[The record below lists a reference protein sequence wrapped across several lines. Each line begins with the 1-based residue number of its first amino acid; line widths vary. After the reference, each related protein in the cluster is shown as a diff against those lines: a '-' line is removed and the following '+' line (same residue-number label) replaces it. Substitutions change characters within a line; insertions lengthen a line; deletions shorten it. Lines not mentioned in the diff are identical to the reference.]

1 MCLSFEHLNF
11 SKTFHSLGYIQCT
24 RFAIIPVGRKKKG
37 YKMLSHMVP
46 PCTTFNTKHK
56 VNISKVFL
64 ASLPNVDA
72 SL

>member
-1 MCLSFEHLNF
+1 LEE
-11 SKTFHSLGYIQCT
+11 
-24 RFAIIPVGRKKKG
+24 KKG